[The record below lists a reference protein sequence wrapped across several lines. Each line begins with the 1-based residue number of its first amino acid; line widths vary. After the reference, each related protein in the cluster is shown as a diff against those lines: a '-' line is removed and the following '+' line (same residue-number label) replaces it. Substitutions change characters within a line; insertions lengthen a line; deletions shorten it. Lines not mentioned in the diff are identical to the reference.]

1 MSVNEMTK
9 EKAAALVLEDREVK
23 LMPIVRPGG
32 MFSDPNHD
40 GAFMFTGTVVEF
52 VLPFDIKHN
61 RYPTVFKD
69 VNEQTAFETLLGVEL
84 NPYKTGKDNYIKNLK
99 IRIIKDDK
107 LMKFGYTLNLS
118 DPMDA
123 LRYRI
128 LRIVPQVAP
137 SWAEK
142 DSSPAYKFALV
153 DAQEIEQTK
162 SKKADAKKK
171 AYMFLGKIEN
181 SQKKMLDFLRVF
193 GERPANNAT
202 IDWLKGQI
210 DTIIDNPAK
219 LVKMLELIDDPNYE
233 IKLFIEDAVDCGAIT
248 KKDRKYYLPG
258 GDALNPADPTL
269 NGTISILKKYK
280 EETDTVYLNIMQQIE
295 NSK

>member
-1 MSVNEMTK
+1 MTK